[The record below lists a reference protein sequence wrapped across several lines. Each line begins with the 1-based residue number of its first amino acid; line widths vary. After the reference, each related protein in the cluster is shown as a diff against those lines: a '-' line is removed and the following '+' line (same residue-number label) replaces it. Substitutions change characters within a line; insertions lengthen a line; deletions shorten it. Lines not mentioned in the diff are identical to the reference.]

1 VASSLV
7 NLLSGLIVPLA
18 FFPDWLRPWLRAQPF
33 AGLIDIPFSIYFGGL
48 SGWSA
53 IGAIAT
59 QFGWVAALVV
69 FARWRLEAA
78 MARLQVQGG

>member
-1 VASSLV
+1 M
-7 NLLSGLIVPLA
+7 
-18 FFPDWLRPWLRAQPF
+18 RPWLRAQPF
-33 AGLIDIPFSIYFGGL
+33 AGLIDIPFSIYFGAL

-53 IGAIAT
+53 ALAIAT
-59 QFGWVAALVV
+59 QFGWVAVLVV